1 MSIFTDIEY
10 LVPLTLFFNILLA
23 MTIIFL
29 ERKDATST
37 WAWILVLFF
46 LPLAGFI
53 LYLLLGRQLRRKHLF
68 RWEGRKDIG
77 IDNLITYQ
85 MEAIRDE
92 TFEFRIANAEN
103 YQEMIYMHLRTNNA
117 VLTQDNHLDIF
128 DDGADKFEQLLKDIE
143 AAKDHIHIQYYI
155 FRLDDLGTRIVNA
168 LIKKAKQGV
177 KVRLLYDEMG
187 SRNVKRRHF
196 KELLHAGGEVEVF
209 FPSILPLLNP
219 RLNFRNHRKIVV
231 IDGRI
236 GYIGG
241 FNVGDE
247 YLGLQKS
254 LVIGVIHTYVLRVV
268 PYILCKPA
276 FYLTGTK
283 LVLNKKWGTLIV
295 TSLPS
300 RKKVM
305 WVYRLFQVDQTRTG
319 SK

>member
-1 MSIFTDIEY
+1 
-10 LVPLTLFFNILLA
+10 

-128 DDGADKFEQLLKDIE
+128 DDGADKFEQ
-143 AAKDHIHIQYYI
+143 
-155 FRLDDLGTRIVNA
+155 N
-168 LIKKAKQGV
+168 
-177 KVRLLYDEMG
+177 
-187 SRNVKRRHF
+187 
-196 KELLHAGGEVEVF
+196 
-209 FPSILPLLNP
+209 
-219 RLNFRNHRKIVV
+219 
-231 IDGRI
+231 
-236 GYIGG
+236 
-241 FNVGDE
+241 
-247 YLGLQKS
+247 
-254 LVIGVIHTYVLRVV
+254 
-268 PYILCKPA
+268 
-276 FYLTGTK
+276 
-283 LVLNKKWGTLIV
+283 
-295 TSLPS
+295 
-300 RKKVM
+300 
-305 WVYRLFQVDQTRTG
+305 
-319 SK
+319 